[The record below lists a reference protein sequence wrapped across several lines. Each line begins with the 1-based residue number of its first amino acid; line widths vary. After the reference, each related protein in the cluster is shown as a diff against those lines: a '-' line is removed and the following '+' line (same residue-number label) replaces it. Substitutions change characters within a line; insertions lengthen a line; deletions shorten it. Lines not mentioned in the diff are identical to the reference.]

1 MTYNE
6 EATDDVSWS
15 NDLDV
20 DTVEEEY
27 VSPLASGD
35 YESVDDDIDPE
46 EIVNEDLLAD
56 DSFTDEDD
64 SEFDFSDDS
73 SDEELDFDISDD
85 SEVSPVEGV
94 IVLADESPVA
104 DLDVPKPL
112 SVEEAKELTEHIR
125 STADVLYVLVA
136 RAHAG
141 KAHLAL
147 GYKNFESY
155 VKEEFN
161 ISRSR
166 AYQFLNQANV
176 IAAIEASTPDGTL
189 IKISEAA
196 ARDLK
201 NFVNELTPEIRER
214 TEGLSPDAAGEVV
227 EDLVADYRE
236 RSKKPIDEDNDFD
249 IDDIDLDDIDFELP
263 DFGGE
268 SSGGGGGSEFDNM
281 EDFDNL
287 DDLLNDNDTPG
298 FDEDPSSFRQ
308 KVEHVYAFYTALTSL
323 EKMPDV
329 SEIIGAIPEAR
340 RPHIDSSLP
349 KALAWLTAANEAWE
363 AQKSGVATP
372 DEDFESNEDFDV
384 REDTELVEENDYS
397 DDFTDIDNEQ

>member
-201 NFVNELTPEIRER
+201 NFVNELAPEIRER

>member
-35 YESVDDDIDPE
+35 YESVDDDTDPE

-201 NFVNELTPEIRER
+201 NFVNELAPEIRER

-363 AQKSGVATP
+363 AQKSGVTTS